1 MLFLI
6 THTDRLASAFAG
18 QDWEALVF
26 IGLDLMLAPSTNK
39 KVELT
44 TDVFVQIELN
54 LKLELD
60 LKSAALLLNCD
71 LPSFLCLIFCR
82 SFYIYFLHFF
92 FFVCLSFYKN
102 EEINVREWISYT
114 GVPFKVMPL
123 KLFLDVVTS
132 LSFQERRS

>member
-92 FFVCLSFYKN
+92 SLFVY
-102 EEINVREWISYT
+102 
-114 GVPFKVMPL
+114 
-123 KLFLDVVTS
+123 LFIKMRKSTYESGS
-132 LSFQERRS
+132 LIQAFHSR